1 MIIVLIFLLS
11 VIVID
16 SSVGLGCAEPT
27 VTLSTRKD
35 SGYALFDDL
44 YGKFTITAKTSDDAT
59 YVEFYLDGELQ
70 LISTKPYTWSFDTA
84 DYPIGNH
91 NICVI
96 VFNSDGE
103 QTSASL
109 QTTFIPF
116 PTTFVVSLIVIVA
129 LSFALLLV
137 LSVKKRNLH
146 FHVWP

>member
-1 MIIVLIFLLS
+1 LS

-44 YGKFTITAKTSDDAT
+44 YGKFTITAKTSNDAT

-70 LISTKPYTWSFDTA
+70 FTSTKPYTWSFDTA
-84 DYPIGNH
+84 NYPIGNH
-91 NICVI
+91 NIRVI

-103 QTSASL
+103 SISTSMQTN
-109 QTTFIPF
+109 FISF
-116 PTTFVVSLIVIVA
+116 PTTFVMGLIVIVA
-129 LSFALLLV
+129 LSFALLLF
-137 LSVKKRNLH
+137 LRTCIQ
-146 FHVWP
+146 